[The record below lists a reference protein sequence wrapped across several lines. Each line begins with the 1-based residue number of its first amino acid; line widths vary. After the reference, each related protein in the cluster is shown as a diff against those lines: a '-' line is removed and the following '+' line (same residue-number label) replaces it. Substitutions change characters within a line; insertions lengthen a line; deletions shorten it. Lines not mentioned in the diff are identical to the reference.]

1 MTKNTAGGHMG
12 EGTVLITGGAGG
24 IGSAAVERFVAEG
37 WRVVA
42 PIRPG
47 SSGRLPKGALAV
59 EADLRNETDVTTA
72 VEAAAAE
79 NGAPLRAVVNLAG
92 GFTVGGLIAETP
104 IAGLDAML
112 TANLRPTYLVTAAA
126 LPHLVAAGG
135 GSVVCVAA
143 RAARAPF
150 PGGSGYAISKAA
162 VVAFANAVATEY
174 KKSGVRCNTILPVV
188 VDTPANR
195 RDMPDAD
202 FSKWPSAEEIASVL
216 LFLASDASKP
226 TTGAELPV

>member
-1 MTKNTAGGHMG
+1 MS
-12 EGTVLITGGAGG
+12 ESTVLITGGAGA
-24 IGSAAVERFVAEG
+24 IGSAAVERFLAEG
-37 WRVVA
+37 WRVVT
-42 PIRPG
+42 PVRPG

-59 EADLRNETDVTTA
+59 EADLQNETEVTA
-72 VEAAAAE
+72 AIEVAAAE
-79 NGAPLRAVVNLAG
+79 TGAPLRAVINLAG
-92 GFTVGGLIAETP
+92 GFTVGKLIAETP

-143 RAARAPF
+143 RAALAPF
-150 PGGSGYAISKAA
+150 AGGSGYAISKAA
-162 VVAFANAVATEY
+162 VIAFADAVAAEY
-174 KKSGVRCNTILPVV
+174 RGQGVRANTILPVI

-202 FSKWPSAEEIASVL
+202 YSKWPSTDDIASVL
-216 LFLASDASKP
+216 LFLASDASKA
-226 TTGAELPV
+226 TSGAKLPV